1 MRDVETDYSDSDL
14 LSGIYERDDRI
25 ITSIISKMKPAV
37 SRMVFA
43 KGGTKDDISYIIEE
57 TIIIIYTK
65 SERPVLISTFKT
77 FFIGIAKK
85 VWFNEFRRRL
95 KRPKLSI
102 IEDIELPQEES
113 NLELTRQRKKLVL
126 KHYHQLPLP
135 CQEILMMMAFGY
147 SNEEIMT
154 KMQYSSVQYT
164 KNRKLACYNKLIEIL
179 QKDPLFAE
187 LVITE

>member
-65 SERPVLISTFKT
+65 SERPVLISTF
-77 FFIGIAKK
+77 
-85 VWFNEFRRRL
+85 
-95 KRPKLSI
+95 
-102 IEDIELPQEES
+102 
-113 NLELTRQRKKLVL
+113 
-126 KHYHQLPLP
+126 
-135 CQEILMMMAFGY
+135 
-147 SNEEIMT
+147 
-154 KMQYSSVQYT
+154 
-164 KNRKLACYNKLIEIL
+164 
-179 QKDPLFAE
+179 
-187 LVITE
+187 